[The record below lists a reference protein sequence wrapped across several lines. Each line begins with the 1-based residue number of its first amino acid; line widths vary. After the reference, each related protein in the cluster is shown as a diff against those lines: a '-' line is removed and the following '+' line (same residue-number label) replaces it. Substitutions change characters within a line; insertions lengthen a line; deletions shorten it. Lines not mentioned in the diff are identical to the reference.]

1 MQMIGI
7 SLGFVLMTV
16 VFYLVT
22 NALYFNY
29 RRAFLVPAFAS
40 SVLII
45 LILLVFRI
53 PYDTYMLGGQWI
65 DRFLGPAIVALA
77 IPLYKQRDLLKL
89 HVLPVLGGIAIGV
102 FTGLFS
108 GALFAQL
115 FGFSQE
121 IILTLLPKSITTP
134 VAMEIAAGIGG
145 IAPLS
150 AVFVMIAGFT
160 GVLFGPGFLRW
171 TRIDTPIGRGI
182 GLGTSSH
189 ALGTSKA
196 LELGEQ
202 EASMSSVAMTLSALF
217 GSVMAPIVV
226 WLFY

>member
-16 VFYLVT
+16 IFYLVT
-22 NALYFNY
+22 NTLYFNY

-77 IPLYKQRDLLKL
+77 IPLYKQKDLLKL
-89 HVLPVLGGIAIGV
+89 HVFPVLGGIAIGV

-134 VAMEIAAGIGG
+134 VAMEIAASVGG

-160 GVLFGPGFLRW
+160 GVLFGPVFLRW
-171 TRIDTPIGRGI
+171 TRIDSPIGRGI

-196 LELGEQ
+196 LELGER

>member
-45 LILLVFRI
+45 LILLMFRI

-77 IPLYKQRDLLKL
+77 IPLYKQKDLLKL
-89 HVLPVLGGIAIGV
+89 HVFPVLGGIAIGV

-134 VAMEIAAGIGG
+134 VAMEIAASIGG

-160 GVLFGPGFLRW
+160 GVLFGPVFLRW

>member
-16 VFYLVT
+16 IFYLVT

-77 IPLYKQRDLLKL
+77 IPLYKQKDLLKL
-89 HVLPVLGGIAIGV
+89 HVFPVLGGIAIGV

-134 VAMEIAAGIGG
+134 VAMEIAASVGG

-160 GVLFGPGFLRW
+160 GVLFGPVFLRW

-196 LELGEQ
+196 LELGER

>member
-22 NALYFNY
+22 NALYFKY

-40 SVLII
+40 SFLII
-45 LILLVFRI
+45 LILLMFRI

-65 DRFLGPAIVALA
+65 ERFLGPAIVALA
-77 IPLYKQRDLLKL
+77 IPLYKQRDLLRL
-89 HVLPVLGGIAIGV
+89 HVLPVLGGIALGV

-160 GVLFGPGFLRW
+160 GVLFGPVFLRW
-171 TRIDTPIGRGI
+171 TRIDTPLGRGL
-182 GLGTSSH
+182 GLGTSAH